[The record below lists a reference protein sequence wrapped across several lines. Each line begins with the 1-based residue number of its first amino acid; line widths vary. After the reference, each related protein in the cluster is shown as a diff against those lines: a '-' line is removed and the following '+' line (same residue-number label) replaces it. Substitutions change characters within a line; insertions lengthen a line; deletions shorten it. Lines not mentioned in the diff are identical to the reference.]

1 MASQWYEDF
10 FHGIANEL
18 WTKCVSPE
26 QTRSEADFLAD
37 ALAVKSG
44 ARVLDLP
51 CGNGR
56 HCLELAA
63 RGFQMT
69 GMDLS
74 EEFLRDARASAKA
87 AGRDEIE
94 WIHGDMR
101 RVDWQARFDGA
112 FCFGNSFGYFDFGD
126 MELYLSGLSRA
137 LKPGARFVLQTGA
150 MAESILPHF
159 KEREWMQIDDI
170 LFAFENRY
178 QVAASCLET
187 AFTFVR
193 GGKVETRHGLQ
204 YIYTAAE
211 IQRMLERAGLKTLH
225 LYGSLDLQPFKLG
238 AQMHYLYL
246 IAQKAL

>member
-26 QTRSEADFLAD
+26 QTRGEADFLAD
-37 ALAVKSG
+37 ALGVTRGS
-44 ARVLDLP
+44 RVLDLP

-74 EEFLRDARASAKA
+74 DEFLRDARAGARA

-94 WIHGDMR
+94 WVHGDMR

-112 FCFGNSFGYFDFGD
+112 FCFGNSFGYMEYAD
-126 MELYLSGLSRA
+126 MELYLAGLARA
-137 LKPGARFVLQTGA
+137 LKPRARFVLQTGCA
-150 MAESILPHF
+150 AESILPDY
-159 KEREWMQIDDI
+159 KEREWMRVADI
-170 LFAFENRY
+170 LFAIENRY
-178 QVAASCLET
+178 RPETSCLESLL
-187 AFTFVR
+187 TFVQD
-193 GGKVETRHGLQ
+193 GKTETREARHHV
-204 YIYTAAE
+204 YSVAE
-211 IQRMLERAGLKTLH
+211 LGRMLGRAGFKTLH
-225 LYGSLDLQPFKLG
+225 LFGSLDRQPFKLG
-238 AQMHYLYL
+238 DQLLYL
-246 IAQKAL
+246 IAEKSA

>member
-10 FHGIANEL
+10 FHGVANDL
-18 WTKCVSPE
+18 WRKAVSPA
-26 QTRSEADFLAD
+26 QTRAEADFLVQT
-37 ALAVKSG
+37 LAGAPKS
-44 ARVLDLP
+44 RWLDLP

-56 HCLELAA
+56 HSLELAG

-69 GMDLS
+69 GLDLS
-74 EEFLRDARASAKA
+74 EEFIAEARHSSKA
-87 AGRDEIE
+87 AGHEIE
-94 WIHGDMR
+94 WVRGDMR
-101 RVDWQARFDGA
+101 HLEWPARFDGA
-112 FCFGNSFGYFDFGD
+112 FCFGNSFGYFDFAD
-126 MELYLSGLSRA
+126 MELYLNGLSQA

-150 MAESILPHF
+150 TAESILPHF

-187 AFTFVR
+187 SFTFVR

-246 IAQKAL
+246 IAEKAW